1 MFDAFGERAS
11 VFDAFGER
19 AAVFDAF
26 GERAI
31 CMYMYFN
38 SAALARGMYE
48 LSHVLLWVLSM
59 CCVWSVVLL

>member
-1 MFDAFGERAS
+1 M
-11 VFDAFGER
+11 FDAFGER
-19 AAVFDAF
+19 AAVFGAFGEQAAVFDAF
-26 GERAI
+26 GERAT
-31 CMYMYFN
+31 CMYFN